1 MNRRIVHLVLPLN
14 NILLPVKLKHVNKKH
29 EMFARKAK
37 LITVSNRL
45 SQFKE
50 VEKKLETN
58 LVIGPSQASAIDVT
72 PYAW

>member
-37 LITVSNRL
+37 LNRL

-58 LVIGPSQASAIDVT
+58 LCNWSFPSFRN
-72 PYAW
+72 